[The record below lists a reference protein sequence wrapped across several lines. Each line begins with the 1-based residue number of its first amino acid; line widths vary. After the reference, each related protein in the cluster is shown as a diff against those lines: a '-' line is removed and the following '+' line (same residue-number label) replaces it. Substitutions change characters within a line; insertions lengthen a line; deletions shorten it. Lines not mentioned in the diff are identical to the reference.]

1 MYLGERYKE
10 LYQQLEAIDRETF
23 DMEAGTDDV
32 LCKGNEMKE
41 ILLRIVTGESRSD
54 AIEGEA
60 GRLRSLVFNLCG
72 QEIEIDVNAFGT
84 EPVEPIRMEPFQ
96 DQEGKNRE

>member
-72 QEIEIDVNAFGT
+72 QEIEIDVNAVGT
-84 EPVEPIRMEPFQ
+84 NPIAPMTERPHE
-96 DQEGKNRE
+96 DRD